1 MNRTE
6 FTTESGQRV
15 LLMDLDNCPQHLAR
29 LPVELDRFSRIIA
42 CYGAVEPRLGLS
54 LVRLLAPA
62 IYEGRLEFVGM
73 RIKGKNA
80 ADFGLAFWA
89 GRLLTE
95 MPPDTEFV
103 ILSGDQDLD
112 HVVDMLHRENRRAHR
127 IGKTGEPGTANN
139 GEAVRKYVADR
150 LRPEIQRPKRRQSLV
165 NNIRSFFQNQA
176 GIDPN
181 GVLNELIV
189 RGVVL
194 IDERGIVTYHDG
206 DAWADEDP
214 VPF

>member
-6 FTTESGQRV
+6 INTESGQRI
-15 LLMDLDNCPQHLAR
+15 LLLDLDNCPQHLAR
-29 LPVELDRFSRIIA
+29 LPMELDRFSRIIA

-54 LVRLLAPA
+54 LVRSLATA
-62 IYEGRLEFVGM
+62 IHEGRLEFVGM

-95 MPPDTEFV
+95 TPPDTEFV

-112 HVVDMLHRENRRAHR
+112 HVVDLLHRENRRAQR
-127 IGKTGEPGTANN
+127 VGKAGEPAEANN
-139 GEAVRKYVADR
+139 GKAIREYVTDR
-150 LRPEIQRPKRRQSLV
+150 LRPEIQRPKRRQSLL
-165 NNIRSFFQNQA
+165 NSIRSFFQNQV

-189 RGVVL
+189 RGVVQ
-194 IDERGIVTYHDG
+194 IDEQGVVTYRDG
-206 DAWADEDP
+206 DLWRDEEP
-214 VPF
+214 LPF

>member
-1 MNRTE
+1 M
-6 FTTESGQRV
+6 V
-15 LLMDLDNCPQHLAR
+15 L
-29 LPVELDRFSRIIA
+29 
-42 CYGAVEPRLGLS
+42 VEPRLGLS
-54 LVRLLAPA
+54 LVRSLAPA
-62 IYEGRLEFVGM
+62 IHEGRLEFVGM

-95 MPPDTEFV
+95 TPPDTEFV

-112 HVVDMLHRENRRAHR
+112 HVVDLLHRENRRAQR
-127 IGKTGEPGTANN
+127 VGKAGKPAEANN
-139 GEAVRKYVADR
+139 PAAIREYVADR
-150 LRPEIQRPKRRQSLV
+150 LQPETTRPKRRQTLLK
-165 NNIRSFFQNQA
+165 NIRSFFQNQA

-194 IDERGIVTYHDG
+194 IDEQGQVTYRDG
-206 DAWADEDP
+206 DAWADEEP
-214 VPF
+214 IPF

>member
-6 FTTESGQRV
+6 ISTESGHRV
-15 LLMDLDNCPQHLAR
+15 LLIDLDNCPQHLAR

-54 LVRLLAPA
+54 LVRSLAPA
-62 IYEGRLEFVGM
+62 IHEGRLEFVGM

-95 MPPDTEFV
+95 TPPDTEFV

-112 HVVDMLHRENRRAHR
+112 HVVDLLHRENRRAQR
-127 IGKTGEPGTANN
+127 VGKAGKPAEAN
-139 GEAVRKYVADR
+139 
-150 LRPEIQRPKRRQSLV
+150 QR
-165 NNIRSFFQNQA
+165 
-176 GIDPN
+176 
-181 GVLNELIV
+181 
-189 RGVVL
+189 
-194 IDERGIVTYHDG
+194 
-206 DAWADEDP
+206 
-214 VPF
+214 

>member
-1 MNRTE
+1 MNRPE
-6 FTTESGQRV
+6 FSTESGHRV
-15 LLMDLDNCPQHLAR
+15 LLIDLDNCPQHLAR

-54 LVRLLAPA
+54 LVRSLAPA
-62 IYEGRLEFVGM
+62 IHEGRLEFVGM

-95 MPPDTEFV
+95 TPPDTEFV
-103 ILSGDQDLD
+103 ILSGDRDLD
-112 HVVDMLHRENRRAHR
+112 HVVDLLHRENRRAQR
-127 IGKTGEPGTANN
+127 VGKAGEPSEANH
-139 GEAVRKYVADR
+139 GDAIREYVADR
-150 LRPEIQRPKRRQSLV
+150 LRPETPRPKRRQSLLK
-165 NNIRSFFQNQA
+165 NIRSFFQNQA

-194 IDERGIVTYHDG
+194 IDERGLVTYGDG
-206 DAWADEDP
+206 GFWQDEEP
-214 VPF
+214 IPF